1 MICDEADRSPLA
13 HGVVDLIALAAADG
27 YGVEEL
33 EGAQADAGDGHQVR
47 AEHEQDGFG
56 VVEGHAEVVI
66 HRDHQRIGTTAQTP
80 VT

>member
-1 MICDEADRSPLA
+1 MSQTQADGSPLT
-13 HGVVDLIALAAADG
+13 HGIVDFIALAAADG

-33 EGAQADAGDGHQVR
+33 ERAQADAGDGHQVR
-47 AEHEQDGFG
+47 SEHEQDGFG
-56 VVEGHAEVVI
+56 VVEGDAEVVI